1 MRRAV
6 ELAAALLTLGLAAA
20 PRASAEEPAAATAA
34 APTLSL
40 EAKPAP
46 ASVDA
51 NDPSGLKAG
60 QTLSV
65 TPDDTGKVPVTGT
78 LVGLAADRISIAR
91 SDARAGDV
99 VVHFPRAGYIVQA
112 S

>member
-1 MRRAV
+1 MP
-6 ELAAALLTLGLAAA
+6 LTGGYRKTPVMQIGAKA
-20 PRASAEEPAAATAA
+20 
-34 APTLSL
+34 
-40 EAKPAP
+40 AKPAP

-51 NDPSGLKAG
+51 HDPSGLKAG

-91 SDARAGDV
+91 SDSRAGDV
-99 VVHFPRAGYIVQA
+99 VVHFPRAGYIVQP